1 MISLETLLK
10 LSAQLRHMDI
20 IEDQL
25 FAAQVQLKNQR
36 TELEEILTTIV
47 KEERENR

>member
-1 MISLETLLK
+1 MSLETLLK

-36 TELEEILTTIV
+36 TELEEIMQQIV
-47 KEERENR
+47 RENRE